1 LDQAA
6 PPNQVFLRHQRERR
20 KDPNLDRR
28 VDLRAGR
35 HRPKAVGAG
44 DQPLPDSTGS
54 QRHAFRENAYFT
66 GPPATRLP
74 TGFTQ
79 LRQPTDSV
87 RLIARSEEHTS
98 ELQSPM
104 Y

>member
-1 LDQAA
+1 MDQATPA
-6 PPNQVFLRHQRERR
+6 NQGVLRNQRERR

-54 QRHAFRENAYFT
+54 QRHTFRENAHFT
-66 GPPATRLP
+66 GSPATQLP

-87 RLIARSEEHTS
+87 RLIAGQ
-98 ELQSPM
+98 L
-104 Y
+104 